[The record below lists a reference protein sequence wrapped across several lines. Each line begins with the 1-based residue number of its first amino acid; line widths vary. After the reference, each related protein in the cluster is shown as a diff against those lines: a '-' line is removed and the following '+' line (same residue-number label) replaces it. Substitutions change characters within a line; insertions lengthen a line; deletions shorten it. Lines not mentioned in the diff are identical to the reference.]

1 MAAGENQGTL
11 YPRPRSTLA
20 AATAALAVALA
31 TVSLASCQKAPGAT
45 GPDPRLPGPLTA
57 GAAQRPLDEPV
68 GLSTAGYTQDP
79 YLSGPFPADEPGSPF
94 SDIFP
99 ATRGVET
106 APMVKVVAFDN
117 GRGRLVLA
125 RLDAVFVTAVLTERV
140 LQLVREAGLGDL
152 SGKLILDATHTH
164 AAGARFSRESILAS
178 ALLTEPPLAQHAL
191 AHGADTFSQEVTDRL
206 ARSIAAAIGDALA
219 NLRPAR
225 LGVAAGEDQ
234 LSAHDRRCENDW
246 ITGGSDQQTR
256 LTAVRVEGLDGA
268 PIAALFHYAMHG
280 TISGS
285 SNRMLSID
293 APGHAELAVERTFD
307 RPVVAIYLQGA
318 AGDASPSGAG
328 HSGAQA
334 MQHVGNQLA
343 AGVAALWQQA
353 GAALESEV
361 VLQSL
366 ERQVP
371 ISHDG
376 LGYAPGE
383 FHDDGAILCQA
394 FYTPDCPGAPIAG
407 KKVICLGPGLI
418 NGGKYA
424 SRVAAARIGKLAL
437 VTLPGEPVAAVGRAL
452 RDAVLAE
459 GVGKGI
465 TDALV
470 LGYAQDHDGYLLLDS
485 DWLSGGYEPTITFWG
500 WRYAGYLVG
509 QSADA
514 FHELVTGSALLKK
527 PEPKPADPTPLAYA
541 PFPAT
546 DSAPAPAVALQPPA
560 RASRL
565 GPLRA
570 AFFAGDPALGTP
582 EVRLQRQSDAGSF
595 SDVLVNGWIPV
606 SSLRGEAP
614 LFYSATPTFKAAPA
628 AAARAHRWE
637 VSYEAPV
644 DLPLG
649 SYRLQLTGRARVEG
663 LVQEFTLATQ
673 PFTVGPASLLF
684 DGKIASSAGK
694 LVIDLTPRYPA
705 RAPVYAPGPNGDWQL
720 DGYRL
725 VDTRYVS
732 PFAPV
737 GPGGALVAA
746 TLTGPAGSAA
756 LSLSPAARPWPL
768 GERFGPG
775 EGPGLHAEQAAGPG
789 HYALHLAAGAFV
801 DAYGNA
807 SAPASFEG
815 DAQ

>member
-1 MAAGENQGTL
+1 MRSAHPAAALTACL
-11 YPRPRSTLA
+11 ALA
-20 AATAALAVALA
+20 ACH
-31 TVSLASCQKAPGAT
+31 SAPGAT
-45 GPDPRLPGPLTA
+45 GPDQRLPGPLTA

-68 GLSTAGYTQDP
+68 GISTAGYTQDP

-140 LQLVREAGLGDL
+140 LQVVREAGLGDL

-206 ARSIAAAIGDALA
+206 AKSIAAAIGDALA

-225 LGVAAGEDQ
+225 LGVAAGEDKA
-234 LSAHDRRCENDW
+234 SAHDRRCENDW

-285 SNRMLSID
+285 DNRMLSID
-293 APGHAELAVERTFD
+293 APGHAELEVERTFD
-307 RPVVAIYLQGA
+307 KPVVAMYLQGA

-334 MQHVGNQLA
+334 MQHVGKSLA
-343 AGVAALWQQA
+343 AGVATLWAQA
-353 GAALESEV
+353 GAAMESEV

-394 FYTPDCPGAPIAG
+394 FYTPDCPGAPIEG
-407 KKVICLGPGLI
+407 KKVICLGPGLM
-418 NGGKYA
+418 NGGKYT

-437 VTLPGEPVAAVGRAL
+437 VTLPGEPVAAVGRTL

-459 GVGKGI
+459 GAAKGI

-500 WRYAGYLVG
+500 WRYARYIVA

-514 FHELVTGSALLKK
+514 FHELLSGSALLKQ
-527 PEPKPADPTPLAYA
+527 PEPKPVDPKPLAYTAAA
-541 PFPAT
+541 PT
-546 DSAPAPAVALQPPA
+546 DSLPAPSVAVQPPA
-560 RASRL
+560 QAARLASV
-565 GPLRA
+565 RA

-582 EVRLQRQSDAGSF
+582 EVRLQRQGSAGEF
-595 SDVLVNGWIPV
+595 EGVLVNGWIPV
-606 SSLRGEAP
+606 SSLRGELP
-614 LFYSATPTFKAAPA
+614 LFYSAAPTYKAAPD

-637 VSYEAPV
+637 VSYEAPT

-649 SYRLQLTGRARVEG
+649 TYRLQLTGRARVQG
-663 LVQEFTLATQ
+663 QVQPLALATQ
-673 PFTVGPASLLF
+673 PFAVGPAALLF
-684 DGKIASSAGK
+684 DGKLASSAGK

-705 RAPVYAPGPNGDWQL
+705 RAPVYAPAPNGDWQL

-732 PFAPV
+732 PFAPAD
-737 GPGGALVAA
+737 PGAAAVAA

-756 LSLSPAARPWPL
+756 LSLTPVARPWPA

-775 EGPGLHAEQAAGPG
+775 EGPGLHAEQDAAPG
-789 HYALHLAAGAFV
+789 HYQVQVAAGAFT
-801 DAYGNA
+801 DAWGNA
-807 SAPASFEG
+807 SAAASFAG
-815 DAQ
+815 DVQ